1 MWFILIIQDY
11 NFDVFAL
18 ILHVKPGK
26 EEMHT

>member
-26 EEMHT
+26 EEMHN